1 MLSLLIISDQIYNY
15 HNKVVYMF
23 LRLMCTV
30 AKTRALMD
38 NIIDVQL
45 DVVECEENIQE
56 ITDRVELQNILR
68 CYDLEVLESTID
80 DLKKKGLLK

>member
-45 DVVECEENIQE
+45 DVLECEENIKE
-56 ITDRVELQNILR
+56 ITDKVELQNILR
-68 CYDLEVLESTID
+68 CYDLEVIESTVAQ
-80 DLKKKGLLK
+80 LVKNGLLK

>member
-1 MLSLLIISDQIYNY
+1 MLSLLIISDHIYKYN
-15 HNKVVYMF
+15 NKVVYMF

-45 DVVECEENIQE
+45 DVLECEENIKE
-56 ITDRVELQNILR
+56 ITDKVELQNILR
-68 CYDLEVLESTID
+68 CYDLEVIESTVAQ
-80 DLKKKGLLK
+80 LFKNGLLK